1 MQEGRTREPFR
12 LPLVAAAAHELKA
25 PLALVRQ
32 LSLVL
37 EAGGYTDTERAVL
50 QRRITLTTER
60 ALRLTTDLTRAERLD
75 DGLFKVEPLNPI
87 VLCEEVADELSPLYT
102 AHNRTI
108 GVKSRRRQL
117 LGLAN
122 RELLRRILL
131 NFTDNALHYSRDA
144 PVYISAQQ
152 RLSLGDHIR
161 SLNLGYFNKNSIGR
175 LMSTLTTDI
184 TDFEQVLTHSLAS
197 LIKALFFSA
206 LALLFAFMVSWQ
218 YGLIAAVLILIA
230 FPLARLSGVMSQKY
244 GGRQR
249 ASVNRVIS
257 RIVEYINGIKTFK
270 LYNMTGEKF
279 QRLDDSFTTLKK
291 DSVKLELSIMPFSI
305 SFGFVTSLL
314 LPAALILAPT
324 LYQTGTIDKQR
335 MIALLIIGVSFSSMM
350 ATLGSLYPELKYLSK
365 AAENILQARQEAPL
379 SYRENVA
386 KLDKFDVNFSH
397 VDFAY
402 EKNVPVLHDVS
413 FSVKPGTTTAL
424 VGPSGSGKTTII
436 SLLSRFWDVSKGSVF
451 IGGCDIRDQS
461 PDALA
466 EDIAIVFQDVY
477 LLHDT
482 IANNI
487 RVGKPEASM
496 KEIIAAAKIAQ
507 CHDFIST
514 LPDGYDTMVGE
525 GGNTLS
531 GGEKQR
537 ISIARALI
545 KDAPIVLLDETTSSL
560 DADNE
565 KEIHRAL
572 DALMKDKTVIVI
584 AHRLNTIMGADQIL
598 VLDKGQ
604 ICERGNHEQLIAQD
618 GWYARMIA
626 EQTKARGW
634 SVE

>member
-1 MQEGRTREPFR
+1 MNYTFKMIRR
-12 LPLVAAAAHELKA
+12 VAGKNIK
-25 PLALVRQ
+25 
-32 LSLVL
+32 SLYL
-37 EAGGYTDTERAVL
+37 
-50 QRRITLTTER
+50 
-60 ALRLTTDLTRAERLD
+60 
-75 DGLFKVEPLNPI
+75 PI
-87 VLCEEVADELSPLYT
+87 VLSCVDALLHMGMFSTMIMTIIELIGGVFTMQRLTLYGVILVLLFLMRAILFSINYTQVQYRGAD
-102 AHNRTI
+102 
-108 GVKSRRRQL
+108 
-117 LGLAN
+117 
-122 RELLRRILL
+122 
-131 NFTDNALHYSRDA
+131 
-144 PVYISAQQ
+144 ISAQQ

-197 LIKALFFSA
+197 LIKVLFFSA

-218 YGLIAAVLILIA
+218 YGLIATVLILIA
-230 FPLARLSGVMSQKY
+230 FPLMRLSGEMSQKY

-249 ASVNRVIS
+249 ASVSRVIS
-257 RIVEYINGIKTFK
+257 RIVEYINGIRTFK

-279 QRLDDSFTTLKK
+279 QRLDDSFTSLKK

-305 SFGFVTSLL
+305 SFSFVTSLI
-314 LPAALILAPT
+314 LPAALILAPA
-324 LYQTGTIDKQR
+324 LYQAGVIDTQR
-335 MIALLIIGVSFSSMM
+335 MIALLMIGVSLSSMM

-365 AAENILQARQEAPL
+365 AAENILQVRQEAPL
-379 SYRENVA
+379 PYREDAAQLNT
-386 KLDKFDVNFSH
+386 FDVSFSH
-397 VDFAY
+397 VNFAY

-413 FSVKPGTTTAL
+413 FSVKPGTTAL

-436 SLLSRFWDVSKGSVF
+436 SLISRFWDVSKGSIT
-451 IGGCDIRDQS
+451 IGGSDIREQS
-461 PDALA
+461 PDVLTGKM
-466 EDIAIVFQDVY
+466 AIVFQDVY

-487 RVGKPEASM
+487 RVGKPGASM
-496 KEIIAAAKIAQ
+496 EEIIAVAKAAQ
-507 CHDFIST
+507 CHEFISA
-514 LPDGYDTMVGE
+514 LPDGYDTVVGE

-584 AHRLNTIMGADQIL
+584 AHRLNTIIGADQIL
-598 VLDKGQ
+598 VLDEGI
-604 ICERGNHEQLIAQD
+604 ICERGNHKELLAQN
-618 GWYARMIA
+618 GWYARMIS
-626 EQTKARGW
+626 EQTKAREW

>member
-1 MQEGRTREPFR
+1 MNYTFKMIRR
-12 LPLVAAAAHELKA
+12 VAGKNIK
-25 PLALVRQ
+25 
-32 LSLVL
+32 SLYL
-37 EAGGYTDTERAVL
+37 
-50 QRRITLTTER
+50 
-60 ALRLTTDLTRAERLD
+60 
-75 DGLFKVEPLNPI
+75 PI
-87 VLCEEVADELSPLYT
+87 VLSCVDALLHMGMFSTMIMTIIELIGGVFTMQRLTLYGVILVLLFLMRAILFSINYTQVQYRGAD
-102 AHNRTI
+102 
-108 GVKSRRRQL
+108 
-117 LGLAN
+117 
-122 RELLRRILL
+122 
-131 NFTDNALHYSRDA
+131 
-144 PVYISAQQ
+144 ISAQQ

-197 LIKALFFSA
+197 LIKVLFFSA

-218 YGLIAAVLILIA
+218 YGLIATVLILIA
-230 FPLARLSGVMSQKY
+230 FPLMRLSGEMSQKY

-249 ASVNRVIS
+249 ASVSRVIS
-257 RIVEYINGIKTFK
+257 RIVEYINGIRTFK

-279 QRLDDSFTTLKK
+279 QRLDDSFTSLKK

-305 SFGFVTSLL
+305 SFSFVTSLI
-314 LPAALILAPT
+314 LPAALILAPA
-324 LYQTGTIDKQR
+324 LYQAGVIDTQR
-335 MIALLIIGVSFSSMM
+335 MIALLMIGVSLSSMM

-365 AAENILQARQEAPL
+365 AAENILQVRQEAPL
-379 SYRENVA
+379 PYREDAAQLNT
-386 KLDKFDVNFSH
+386 FDVSFSH
-397 VDFAY
+397 VNFAY

-436 SLLSRFWDVSKGSVF
+436 SLISRFWDVSKGSIT
-451 IGGCDIRDQS
+451 IGGSDIREQS
-461 PDALA
+461 PDVLTGKM
-466 EDIAIVFQDVY
+466 AIVFQDVY

-487 RVGKPEASM
+487 RVGKPGASM
-496 KEIIAAAKIAQ
+496 EEIIAQ
-507 CHDFIST
+507 CHEFISA
-514 LPDGYDTMVGE
+514 LPDGYDTVVGE

-565 KEIHRAL
+565 KEIHKAL

-584 AHRLNTIMGADQIL
+584 AHRLYTIIGADQIL
-598 VLDKGQ
+598 VLDEGI
-604 ICERGNHEQLIAQD
+604 ICERGNHKELLAQN
-618 GWYARMIA
+618 GWYARMIS
-626 EQTKARGW
+626 EQAKAREW

>member
-1 MQEGRTREPFR
+1 MNYTFKMIRR
-12 LPLVAAAAHELKA
+12 VAGKKIK
-25 PLALVRQ
+25 
-32 LSLVL
+32 SLYL
-37 EAGGYTDTERAVL
+37 
-50 QRRITLTTER
+50 
-60 ALRLTTDLTRAERLD
+60 
-75 DGLFKVEPLNPI
+75 PI
-87 VLCEEVADELSPLYT
+87 VLSCLDALLHMGMFSAMVLTIIELIGGIFTVQKLTLYSVILVLLFLVRAILFSVNYTQVQYRGAD
-102 AHNRTI
+102 
-108 GVKSRRRQL
+108 
-117 LGLAN
+117 
-122 RELLRRILL
+122 
-131 NFTDNALHYSRDA
+131 
-144 PVYISAQQ
+144 ISAQQ
-152 RLSLGDHIR
+152 RLALGDHIR

-197 LIKALFFSA
+197 LIKVLFFSA

-218 YGLIAAVLILIA
+218 YGLIATVLILIA
-230 FPLARLSGVMSQKY
+230 FPLMRLSGAMSQKY

-249 ASVNRVIS
+249 ASVSRVIS
-257 RIVEYINGIKTFK
+257 RIVEYINGIRTFK

-279 QRLDDSFTTLKK
+279 QRLDDSFTSLKK

-305 SFGFVTSLL
+305 SFSFVTSLI
-314 LPAALILAPT
+314 LPAALILAPA
-324 LYQTGTIDKQR
+324 LYQSGAIDTQR
-335 MIALLIIGVSFSSMM
+335 MIALLMIGVSLSSMM
-350 ATLGSLYPELKYLSK
+350 ATLGSLYPELKYLGK
-365 AAENILQARQEAPL
+365 AAENILQTRQEAPL
-379 SYRENVA
+379 PYREEA
-386 KLDKFDVNFSH
+386 AQLSFFDVIFSH

-402 EKNVPVLHDVS
+402 EMGVPVLRDVS

-436 SLLSRFWDVSKGSVF
+436 SLISRFWDVSKGSVT
-451 IGGCDIRDQS
+451 IGGCDIREQS

-466 EDIAIVFQDVY
+466 EKMAIVFQDVY

-487 RVGKPEASM
+487 RVGKPGARME
-496 KEIIAAAKIAQ
+496 EIIAAAKAAQ
-507 CHDFIST
+507 CHEFISA
-514 LPDGYDTMVGE
+514 LPDGYETMVGE

-584 AHRLNTIMGADQIL
+584 AHRLNTIIGADQIL
-598 VLDKGQ
+598 VLDKG
-604 ICERGNHEQLIAQD
+604 IISERGNHRELLVQN
-618 GWYARMIA
+618 GWYARMIS
-626 EQTKARGW
+626 EQTKAREW
-634 SVE
+634 SII

>member
-1 MQEGRTREPFR
+1 MNYTFKMIRR
-12 LPLVAAAAHELKA
+12 VAGKNMK
-25 PLALVRQ
+25 
-32 LSLVL
+32 SL
-37 EAGGYTDTERAVL
+37 Y
-50 QRRITLTTER
+50 
-60 ALRLTTDLTRAERLD
+60 
-75 DGLFKVEPLNPI
+75 FPI
-87 VLCEEVADELSPLYT
+87 VLSCVDALLHMGMFSTMILTIIELIGGIFTVEKLTLYSIVLGILFLVRAILFSINYTQVQYRGAD
-102 AHNRTI
+102 
-108 GVKSRRRQL
+108 
-117 LGLAN
+117 
-122 RELLRRILL
+122 
-131 NFTDNALHYSRDA
+131 
-144 PVYISAQQ
+144 ISAQQ
-152 RLSLGDHIR
+152 RLFLGDHIR

-184 TDFEQVLTHSLAS
+184 TDFEQILTHSLAS
-197 LIKALFFSA
+197 LIKVLFFSA
-206 LALLFAFMVSWQ
+206 LTLLFAFMVSWQ
-218 YGLIAAVLILIA
+218 FGLTATVLILIA
-230 FPLARLSGVMSQKY
+230 FPLMRLSGKMSQKY

-257 RIVEYINGIKTFK
+257 RIVEYIDGIKTFK
-270 LYNMTGEKF
+270 LYNLTGEKF

-365 AAENILQARQEAPL
+365 AAENILQARQETPL

-545 KDAPIVLLDETTSSL
+545 KDAPIVLLAETTSSL

-634 SVE
+634 GVE

>member
-1 MQEGRTREPFR
+1 MNYTFKMIRR
-12 LPLVAAAAHELKA
+12 VAGKNMK
-25 PLALVRQ
+25 
-32 LSLVL
+32 SL
-37 EAGGYTDTERAVL
+37 Y
-50 QRRITLTTER
+50 
-60 ALRLTTDLTRAERLD
+60 
-75 DGLFKVEPLNPI
+75 FPI
-87 VLCEEVADELSPLYT
+87 VLSCVDALLHMGMFSTMIMTIIELISGVFTVQKLTLYSVILVLLLVRAILFSVNYTQVQYRGAD
-102 AHNRTI
+102 
-108 GVKSRRRQL
+108 
-117 LGLAN
+117 
-122 RELLRRILL
+122 
-131 NFTDNALHYSRDA
+131 
-144 PVYISAQQ
+144 ISAQQ

>member
-1 MQEGRTREPFR
+1 MNYTFKMIRR
-12 LPLVAAAAHELKA
+12 VAGKKIK
-25 PLALVRQ
+25 
-32 LSLVL
+32 SLYL
-37 EAGGYTDTERAVL
+37 
-50 QRRITLTTER
+50 
-60 ALRLTTDLTRAERLD
+60 
-75 DGLFKVEPLNPI
+75 PI
-87 VLCEEVADELSPLYT
+87 VLSCVDALLHMGMFSTMIMTIIELIGGVFTMQRLTLYGVILVLLFLMRAILFSINYTQVQYRGAD
-102 AHNRTI
+102 
-108 GVKSRRRQL
+108 
-117 LGLAN
+117 
-122 RELLRRILL
+122 
-131 NFTDNALHYSRDA
+131 
-144 PVYISAQQ
+144 ISAQQ

-197 LIKALFFSA
+197 LIKVLFFSA

-218 YGLIAAVLILIA
+218 YGLIATVLILIA
-230 FPLARLSGVMSQKY
+230 FPLMRLSGEMSQKY

-249 ASVNRVIS
+249 ASVSRVIS
-257 RIVEYINGIKTFK
+257 RIVEYINGIRTFK

-279 QRLDDSFTTLKK
+279 QRLDDSFTSLKK

-305 SFGFVTSLL
+305 SFSFVTSLI
-314 LPAALILAPT
+314 LPAALILAPA
-324 LYQTGTIDKQR
+324 LYQAGVIDTQR
-335 MIALLIIGVSFSSMM
+335 MIALLMIGVSLSSMM

-365 AAENILQARQEAPL
+365 AAENILQVRQEAPL
-379 SYRENVA
+379 PYREDAAQLNA
-386 KLDKFDVNFSH
+386 FDVSFSH
-397 VDFAY
+397 VNFAY

-436 SLLSRFWDVSKGSVF
+436 SLISRFWDVSKGSIT
-451 IGGCDIRDQS
+451 IGGSDIREQS

-466 EDIAIVFQDVY
+466 EKMAIVFQDVY

-487 RVGKPEASM
+487 RVGKPGASM
-496 KEIIAAAKIAQ
+496 EEIIAVAKAAQ
-507 CHDFIST
+507 CHEFISA
-514 LPDGYDTMVGE
+514 LPDGYDTVVGE

-584 AHRLNTIMGADQIL
+584 AHRLNTIIGADQIL
-598 VLDKGQ
+598 VLDEGI
-604 ICERGNHEQLIAQD
+604 ICERGNHKELLAQN
-618 GWYARMIA
+618 GWYARMIS
-626 EQTKARGW
+626 EQTKAREW

>member
-1 MQEGRTREPFR
+1 MNYTFKMIRR
-12 LPLVAAAAHELKA
+12 VAGKKIK
-25 PLALVRQ
+25 
-32 LSLVL
+32 SLYL
-37 EAGGYTDTERAVL
+37 
-50 QRRITLTTER
+50 
-60 ALRLTTDLTRAERLD
+60 
-75 DGLFKVEPLNPI
+75 PI
-87 VLCEEVADELSPLYT
+87 VLSCVDALLHMGMFSTMIMTIIELIGGIFTVQKLTLYSVILVLLFLVRAILFSVNYTQVQYRGAD
-102 AHNRTI
+102 
-108 GVKSRRRQL
+108 
-117 LGLAN
+117 
-122 RELLRRILL
+122 
-131 NFTDNALHYSRDA
+131 
-144 PVYISAQQ
+144 ISAQQ
-152 RLSLGDHIR
+152 RLALGDHIR

-197 LIKALFFSA
+197 LIKVLFFSA

-218 YGLIAAVLILIA
+218 YGLIATVLILIA
-230 FPLARLSGVMSQKY
+230 FPLMRLSGAMSQKY

-249 ASVNRVIS
+249 ASVSRVIS
-257 RIVEYINGIKTFK
+257 RIVEYINGIRTFK

-279 QRLDDSFTTLKK
+279 QRLDDSFTSLKK

-305 SFGFVTSLL
+305 SFSFVTSLI
-314 LPAALILAPT
+314 LPAVLILAPA
-324 LYQTGTIDKQR
+324 LYQSGAIDTQR
-335 MIALLIIGVSFSSMM
+335 MIALLMIGVSLSSMM

-365 AAENILQARQEAPL
+365 AAENILQTRQEAPL
-379 SYRENVA
+379 PYREEA
-386 KLDKFDVNFSH
+386 AQLSFFDVIFSH

-402 EKNVPVLHDVS
+402 EMGVPVLRDVS

-436 SLLSRFWDVSKGSVF
+436 SLISRFWDVSKGSVT
-451 IGGCDIRDQS
+451 IGGCDIREQS

-466 EDIAIVFQDVY
+466 EKMAIVFQDVY

-487 RVGKPEASM
+487 RVGKPGARIE
-496 KEIIAAAKIAQ
+496 EIIAAAKAAQ
-507 CHDFIST
+507 CHEFISA
-514 LPDGYDTMVGE
+514 LPDGYETMVGE

-565 KEIHRAL
+565 KEIHKAL

-584 AHRLNTIMGADQIL
+584 AHRLNTIIGADQIL
-598 VLDKGQ
+598 VLDKG
-604 ICERGNHEQLIAQD
+604 IISERGNHKELLAQN
-618 GWYARMIA
+618 GWYARMIS
-626 EQTKARGW
+626 EQTKAREW
-634 SVE
+634 SIA

>member
-1 MQEGRTREPFR
+1 MNYTFKMIRR
-12 LPLVAAAAHELKA
+12 VAGKNIK
-25 PLALVRQ
+25 
-32 LSLVL
+32 SLYL
-37 EAGGYTDTERAVL
+37 
-50 QRRITLTTER
+50 
-60 ALRLTTDLTRAERLD
+60 
-75 DGLFKVEPLNPI
+75 PI
-87 VLCEEVADELSPLYT
+87 VLSCVDALLHMGMFSTMIMTIIELIGGVFTMQRLTLY
-102 AHNRTI
+102 
-108 GVKSRRRQL
+108 GVILVL
-117 LGLAN
+117 LF
-122 RELLRRILL
+122 LLRAILFSI
-131 NFTDNALHYSRDA
+131 NYTQVQYRGAD
-144 PVYISAQQ
+144 ISAQQ

-197 LIKALFFSA
+197 LIKVLFFSA

-218 YGLIAAVLILIA
+218 YGLIATVLILIA
-230 FPLARLSGVMSQKY
+230 FPLMRLSGEMSQKY

-249 ASVNRVIS
+249 ASVSRVIS
-257 RIVEYINGIKTFK
+257 RIVEYINGIRTFK

-279 QRLDDSFTTLKK
+279 RRLDDSFTSLKK

-305 SFGFVTSLL
+305 SFSFVTSLI
-314 LPAALILAPT
+314 LPAALILAPA
-324 LYQTGTIDKQR
+324 LYQAGVIDTQR
-335 MIALLIIGVSFSSMM
+335 MIALLMIGVSLSSMM

-365 AAENILQARQEAPL
+365 AAENILQVRQEAPL
-379 SYRENVA
+379 PYREDAAQLNA
-386 KLDKFDVNFSH
+386 FDVSFSH
-397 VDFAY
+397 VNFAY

-436 SLLSRFWDVSKGSVF
+436 SLISRFWDVSKGSIT
-451 IGGCDIRDQS
+451 IGGSDIREQS
-461 PDALA
+461 PDVLTGKM
-466 EDIAIVFQDVY
+466 AIVFQDVY

-487 RVGKPEASM
+487 RVSM
-496 KEIIAAAKIAQ
+496 EEIIAVAKAAQ
-507 CHDFIST
+507 CHEFISA
-514 LPDGYDTMVGE
+514 LPDGYDTVVGE

-584 AHRLNTIMGADQIL
+584 AHRLNTIIGADQIL
-598 VLDKGQ
+598 VLDEGI
-604 ICERGNHEQLIAQD
+604 ICERGNHKELLAQN
-618 GWYARMIA
+618 GWYARMIS
-626 EQTKARGW
+626 EQTKAREW
-634 SVE
+634 SIT

>member
-1 MQEGRTREPFR
+1 MNYTFKMIRR
-12 LPLVAAAAHELKA
+12 VAGKKIK
-25 PLALVRQ
+25 
-32 LSLVL
+32 SLYL
-37 EAGGYTDTERAVL
+37 
-50 QRRITLTTER
+50 
-60 ALRLTTDLTRAERLD
+60 
-75 DGLFKVEPLNPI
+75 PI
-87 VLCEEVADELSPLYT
+87 VLSCVDALLHMGMFSTMIMTIIELIGGVFTMQRLTLYGVILVLLFLMRAILFSINYTQVQYRGAD
-102 AHNRTI
+102 
-108 GVKSRRRQL
+108 
-117 LGLAN
+117 
-122 RELLRRILL
+122 
-131 NFTDNALHYSRDA
+131 
-144 PVYISAQQ
+144 ISAQQ

-197 LIKALFFSA
+197 LIKVLFFSA

-218 YGLIAAVLILIA
+218 YGLIATVLILIA
-230 FPLARLSGVMSQKY
+230 FPLMRLSGEMSQKY

-249 ASVNRVIS
+249 ASVSRVIS
-257 RIVEYINGIKTFK
+257 RIVEYINGIRTFK

-279 QRLDDSFTTLKK
+279 QRLDDSFTSLKK

-305 SFGFVTSLL
+305 SFSFVTSLI
-314 LPAALILAPT
+314 LPAALILAPA
-324 LYQTGTIDKQR
+324 LYQAGVIDTQR
-335 MIALLIIGVSFSSMM
+335 MIALLMIGVSLSSMM

-365 AAENILQARQEAPL
+365 AAENILQVRQEAPL
-379 SYRENVA
+379 PYREDAAQLNA
-386 KLDKFDVNFSH
+386 FDVSFSH
-397 VDFAY
+397 VNFAY

-436 SLLSRFWDVSKGSVF
+436 SLISRFWDVSKGSVT
-451 IGGCDIRDQS
+451 IGGCDIREQS

-466 EDIAIVFQDVY
+466 EKMAIVFQDVY

-487 RVGKPEASM
+487 RVGKPGARME
-496 KEIIAAAKIAQ
+496 EIIAAAKAAQ
-507 CHDFIST
+507 CHEFISA
-514 LPDGYDTMVGE
+514 LPDGYETMVGE

-545 KDAPIVLLDETTSSL
+545 KNAPIVLLDETTSSL

-565 KEIHRAL
+565 KEIHKAL

-584 AHRLNTIMGADQIL
+584 AHRLNTIIGADQIL
-598 VLDKGQ
+598 VLDKG
-604 ICERGNHEQLIAQD
+604 IISERGNHKELLAQN
-618 GWYARMIA
+618 GWYARMIS
-626 EQTKARGW
+626 EQTKAREW
-634 SVE
+634 SIT

>member
-1 MQEGRTREPFR
+1 MNYTFKMIRR
-12 LPLVAAAAHELKA
+12 VAGKNIK
-25 PLALVRQ
+25 
-32 LSLVL
+32 SLYL
-37 EAGGYTDTERAVL
+37 
-50 QRRITLTTER
+50 
-60 ALRLTTDLTRAERLD
+60 
-75 DGLFKVEPLNPI
+75 PI
-87 VLCEEVADELSPLYT
+87 VLSCADALLHMGMFSTMIMTIIELIGGVFTMQRLTLY
-102 AHNRTI
+102 
-108 GVKSRRRQL
+108 GVILVL
-117 LGLAN
+117 LFLMRA
-122 RELLRRILL
+122 ILFSI
-131 NFTDNALHYSRDA
+131 NYTQVQYRGAD
-144 PVYISAQQ
+144 ISAQQ

-197 LIKALFFSA
+197 LIKVLFFSA

-218 YGLIAAVLILIA
+218 YGLIATVLILIA
-230 FPLARLSGVMSQKY
+230 FPLMRLSGEMSQKY

-249 ASVNRVIS
+249 ASVSRVIS
-257 RIVEYINGIKTFK
+257 RIVEYINGIRTFK

-279 QRLDDSFTTLKK
+279 QRLDDSFTSLKK

-305 SFGFVTSLL
+305 SFSFLTSLI
-314 LPAALILAPT
+314 LPAALILAPA
-324 LYQTGTIDKQR
+324 LYQAGVIDTQR
-335 MIALLIIGVSFSSMM
+335 MIALLMIGVSLSSMM

-365 AAENILQARQEAPL
+365 AAENILQVRQEAPL
-379 SYRENVA
+379 PYREDAAQLNA
-386 KLDKFDVNFSH
+386 FDVSFSH
-397 VDFAY
+397 VNFAY

-436 SLLSRFWDVSKGSVF
+436 SLISRFWDVSKGSVT
-451 IGGCDIRDQS
+451 IGGCDIREQS

-466 EDIAIVFQDVY
+466 EKMAIVFQDVY

-487 RVGKPEASM
+487 RVGKPGASM
-496 KEIIAAAKIAQ
+496 EEIIAAAKAAQ
-507 CHDFIST
+507 CHEFISA
-514 LPDGYDTMVGE
+514 LPDGYDTVVGE

-565 KEIHRAL
+565 KEIHKAL

-584 AHRLNTIMGADQIL
+584 AHRLNTIIGADQIL
-598 VLDKGQ
+598 VLDKG
-604 ICERGNHEQLIAQD
+604 IISERGNHKELLAQN
-618 GWYARMIA
+618 GWYARMIS
-626 EQTKARGW
+626 EQTKAREW
-634 SVE
+634 SIT